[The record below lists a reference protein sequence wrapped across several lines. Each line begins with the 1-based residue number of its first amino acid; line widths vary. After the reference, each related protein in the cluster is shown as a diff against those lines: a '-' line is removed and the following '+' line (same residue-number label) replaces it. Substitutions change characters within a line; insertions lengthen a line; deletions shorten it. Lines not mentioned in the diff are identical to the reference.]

1 MDEGF
6 NTGLRSVYSA
16 FNSATPAW
24 IIKYLI
30 SLKEEKVIKVKA
42 STALNH

>member
-16 FNSATPAW
+16 AAPAW

-42 STALNH
+42 FTALNH